1 MVVDVDVSEDVDSRG
16 SDEQTS
22 RTTRRS
28 APHALVHWRPGR
40 TRALL
45 VGAGMVVAT
54 VVALSA
60 VLGGGDD
67 GSNRTGCFPAGELV
81 ALADGTSVPIERLV
95 PGQHVT
101 LQGGL
106 VIALMKLA
114 MPTSGP
120 DSSLYRSVA
129 PHHLP
134 CVHHFGLHRC
144 PSHRADL
151 LTCQCT
157 RWLTLA
163 SKIPHWLATVC
174 VSASNQPSTYAR
186 PACDTTY
193 SLLCHKLDTRSFVH

>member
-28 APHALVHWRPGR
+28 GPHALVHWRPGR

-157 RWLTLA
+157 WWLTLA
-163 SKIPHWLATVC
+163 SKIPHWLATCVC
-174 VSASNQPSTYAR
+174 VSIKPTINICST
-186 PACDTTY
+186 CM
-193 SLLCHKLDTRSFVH
+193 